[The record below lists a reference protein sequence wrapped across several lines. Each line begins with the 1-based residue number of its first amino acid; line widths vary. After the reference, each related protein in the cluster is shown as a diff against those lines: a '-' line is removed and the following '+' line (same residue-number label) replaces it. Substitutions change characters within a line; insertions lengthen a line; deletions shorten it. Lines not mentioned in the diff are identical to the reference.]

1 MAAGVAGVNFVC
13 TFIGLFLVER
23 VGRKRLL
30 LGSLV
35 GVILSLG
42 KDKHFGTYLKKYNI
56 SSINSSFP
64 GGGLPADGDKI
75 ARHRLQRVSRLEM
88 RQVFYLK
95 K

>member
-42 KDKHFGTYLKKYNI
+42 NDKPFCIFLDKKYKI
-56 SSINSSFP
+56 VEMNSSVP

-88 RQVFYLK
+88 RQVF
-95 K
+95 